1 MSGAGIENLLNY
13 SLKIWANTL
22 SVIIKVLTTPL
33 DQMFDGT
40 VWKVIKTVCQALE
53 AVGTTILII
62 CFLMGVVSAL
72 SSLVDTRRGENAAK
86 VFIRFII
93 AKEVVTRGLEIMLGI
108 MSLSQSIISKIIKAT
123 GIEKTISKAAGSN
136 NVPSEIIDSI
146 SDAKLMTR
154 IGCWLIALLGVVVM
168 VAVCIIILLTVY
180 SRFFKVYIYTAISP
194 IPLAT
199 FGAVSTSKV
208 GKGFL
213 RSYGAI
219 CLEAVVIILACVIFS
234 AITQSTAGLGLDGVI
249 SGGADASSK
258 LLNYSIQHII
268 SMLILLAVVKASDRL
283 VREFMSV

>member
-1 MSGAGIENLLNY
+1 MSGSGIENLLNY
-13 SLKIWANTL
+13 SLKVWANTL

-33 DQMFDGT
+33 DKLFDGK
-40 VWKVIKTVCQALE
+40 VWAVIKTVCQAMQ
-53 AVGTTILII
+53 AIGTTILII

-72 SSLVDTRRGENAAK
+72 SSMVDTRRGENAAK

-93 AKEVVTRGLEIMLGI
+93 AKEVVTRGLDIMLGL
-108 MSLSQSIISKIIKAT
+108 MTFSQSIITKVVNAT
-123 GIEKTISKAAGSN
+123 GINKTIEQAAGTN
-136 NVPSEIIDSI
+136 KVPSEIIDAI
-146 SDAKLMTR
+146 GEAKLMTR

-168 VAVCIIILLTVY
+168 IAVCIVILLTVY

-199 FGAVSTSKV
+199 FGSIPTSKV

-219 CLEAVVIILACVIFS
+219 CLEAVVIILACVIFT
-234 AITQSTAGLGLDGVI
+234 AITQSSGGLGLDGVI
-249 SGGADASSK
+249 SGGGDASSK

>member
-22 SVIIKVLTTPL
+22 SVIIKVLTTPIDKL
-33 DQMFDGT
+33 FDGT
-40 VWKVIKTVCQALE
+40 VWSVIKTVCQALQ
-53 AVGTTILII
+53 AIGTTILII

-72 SSLVDTRRGENAAK
+72 SSMVDTRRGENAAK

-93 AKEVVTRGLEIMLGI
+93 AKEVVTRGLDIMLGL
-108 MSLSQSIISKIIKAT
+108 MSLSQSIITKVVNAT
-123 GIEKTISKAAGSN
+123 GIQKTIDKAAGSS

-154 IGCWLIALLGVVVM
+154 IGCWLIALLGVIVM
-168 VAVCIIILLTVY
+168 IAVCIVILLTVY

-199 FGAVSTSKV
+199 FGSVPTSKV

-219 CLEAVVIILACVIFS
+219 CLEAVVIILACVIFT
-234 AITQSTAGLGLDGVI
+234 AITQSTSGLGLDGVI

>member
-72 SSLVDTRRGENAAK
+72 SSMVDTRRGENAAK